1 MLHDMKMTCL
11 PGVGFDLSG
20 VDCGMRGGT
29 CSSWATLA
37 STALRLPDPAVSDE
51 LDGDPELLDGDCD
64 PLLLQ
69 AATDRSALTARP
81 STRPD
86 LFLRTW

>member
-1 MLHDMKMTCL
+1 
-11 PGVGFDLSG
+11 
-20 VDCGMRGGT
+20 
-29 CSSWATLA
+29 
-37 STALRLPDPAVSDE
+37 VSDE